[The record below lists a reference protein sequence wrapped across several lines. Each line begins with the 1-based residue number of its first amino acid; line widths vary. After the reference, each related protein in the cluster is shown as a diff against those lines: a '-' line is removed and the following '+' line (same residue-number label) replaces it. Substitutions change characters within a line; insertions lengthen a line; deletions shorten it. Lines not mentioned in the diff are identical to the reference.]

1 MNKRKT
7 LPVGLQSFR
16 KIIEDDYLYIDK
28 TELIYK
34 LVNEYQYIFLSRPRR
49 FGKSL
54 LTNTLHE
61 YFAGEKELFKG
72 LAMEHL
78 ETKWTKHPVL
88 HFDLSICKNL
98 DDKELARRLG
108 NILSDYEK
116 IYGHKHV
123 RLSQQ

>member
-49 FGKSL
+49 
-54 LTNTLHE
+54 
-61 YFAGEKELFKG
+61 
-72 LAMEHL
+72 
-78 ETKWTKHPVL
+78 
-88 HFDLSICKNL
+88 
-98 DDKELARRLG
+98 LG